1 MIKGDLGAKAKKIEI
16 KDKSNAIY
24 TTYIGEGQ
32 IGKINFATGA
42 FILNRFHNSDFNS
55 ECTNEP
61 CSAPTTI
68 TLTEA
73 SQGKLVTLGTGFT
86 EVRFLR
92 VTSKLILNT
101 CEIFLSRIHN
111 QLIRI
116 KMNMFACLQ
125 ENVSHIYIVN

>member
-1 MIKGDLGAKAKKIEI
+1 MIKGDLGAKTKKIEI
-16 KDKSNAIY
+16 KDKSNATY

-42 FILNRFHNSDFNS
+42 FSSYRFHNSDFNS

-73 SQGKLVTLGTGFT
+73 SQGKLVTLGTGFN

-92 VTSKLILNT
+92 VKFSLVAYVTNGYESK
-101 CEIFLSRIHN
+101 
-111 QLIRI
+111 
-116 KMNMFACLQ
+116 
-125 ENVSHIYIVN
+125 